1 MISKL
6 LNSVSGIIAPAA
18 IFFLLREY
26 RAGKTWNMVFLA
38 VSAVSLAVYLITGA
52 DRNYRRMKLWKRIL
66 RFFMFP
72 ALPAGAGI
80 AASNFASGNTVR
92 AVQFLTAAVIL
103 TAVYYALF
111 KPGFAL
117 SEKEIENMDGREFE
131 EYCAA
136 LLKRN
141 GFRKVAVTQA
151 SNDYGAD
158 ITAFRRG
165 EKWVVQCKRY
175 QIPIGNSSVQEV
187 VAAMSH
193 YDADRAAV
201 MTNSTF
207 TKNAVELAL
216 ENDVE
221 LINGE
226 ELRKMSRA

>member
-1 MISKL
+1 
-6 LNSVSGIIAPAA
+6 
-18 IFFLLREY
+18 
-26 RAGKTWNMVFLA
+26 
-38 VSAVSLAVYLITGA
+38 
-52 DRNYRRMKLWKRIL
+52 
-66 RFFMFP
+66 
-72 ALPAGAGI
+72 
-80 AASNFASGNTVR
+80 
-92 AVQFLTAAVIL
+92 
-103 TAVYYALF
+103 
-111 KPGFAL
+111 
-117 SEKEIENMDGREFE
+117 MDGREFE